1 MNEPLNRLGLQQLSS
16 KSAQTLVVAQLAAFA
31 DVDGWFAVRDVTNLF
46 ERLRVPAP
54 GNVAQELAR
63 LEKRGELYKR
73 STKPPW
79 SLTPKGERQ
88 IIELMGQISD
98 APAVGPRGVE
108 LGGGRH
114 QFIPPGLAPKV
125 WLPALDR
132 LNAKFPFERNI
143 FLITRYPAR
152 EEDVLTE
159 VIKRAKRVCE
169 AHGFHLLRA
178 DALHADPILPSNVFA
193 HMWASQYGLALME
206 AFGDPPER
214 PAAINENLI
223 FEVGSMLMI
232 GRRCAIIKDS
242 GVTRV
247 PTDMSAHIRHTV
259 GFADPDAAE
268 AAFHGAMVKD
278 FDSAPCPACPKSD

>member
-1 MNEPLNRLGLQQLSS
+1 MKEPLNRLGLQQLGS
-16 KSAQTLVVAQLAAFA
+16 KSAQTLVVAQLAALA
-31 DVDGWFAVRDVTNLF
+31 NYEGWFSAREVTDLF

-63 LEKRGELYKR
+63 LQTKGDLYKR
-73 STKPPW
+73 TTKPPW
-79 SLTPKGERQ
+79 SLTPAGDLRVIQ
-88 IIELMGQISD
+88 LMGQISD
-98 APAVGPRGVE
+98 APAVASPGVE
-108 LGGGRH
+108 LEGGRH

-125 WLPALDR
+125 WLPALER
-132 LNAKFPFERNI
+132 LNQKFPFERNI
-143 FLITRYPAR
+143 FLITRYPTR
-152 EEDVLTE
+152 DEDLLTE

-178 DALHADPILPSNVFA
+178 DAQHADPILPNNVFA

-206 AFGDPPER
+206 AFGDPPAK

-242 GVTRV
+242 GVNKV
-247 PTDMSAHIRHTV
+247 PTDMSAHIRHTI

-268 AAFHGAMVKD
+268 ATFHQALVKD
-278 FDSAPCPACPKSD
+278 FDSPPCASCRILD